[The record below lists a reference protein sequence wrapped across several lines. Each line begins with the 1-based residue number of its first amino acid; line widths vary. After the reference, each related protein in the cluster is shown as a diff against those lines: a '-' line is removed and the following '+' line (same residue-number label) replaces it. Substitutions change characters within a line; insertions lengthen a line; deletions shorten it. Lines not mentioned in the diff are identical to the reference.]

1 MKKVFFKILFLLL
14 FLPNYSFACALLQVP
29 IGSQVSAA
37 SATFDFLDLHNSEA
51 YGKDSSAKYIY
62 DALEYCEGSSLENT
76 DLEVI
81 IYDSKVAGIN
91 LVSAEY
97 DVKKEIYEFVKVNI
111 GDPGNEFNDENFTGY
126 KDLSIGNLIV
136 FYSRSK
142 TQRGIVEMLEISN
155 SQLIDYVVGE
165 EVLEVRG

>member
-14 FLPNYSFACALLQVP
+14 FLPNHSFACALLQVP

-91 LVSAEY
+91 LVSAE
-97 DVKKEIYEFVKVNI
+97 F
-111 GDPGNEFNDENFTGY
+111 P
-126 KDLSIGNLIV
+126 LLIHWH
-136 FYSRSK
+136 
-142 TQRGIVEMLEISN
+142 
-155 SQLIDYVVGE
+155 
-165 EVLEVRG
+165 

>member
-1 MKKVFFKILFLLL
+1 MKKFFFKVLFLVLL
-14 FLPNYSFACALLQVP
+14 FPQVP
-29 IGSQVSAA
+29 IGSQVATA
-37 SATFDFLDLHNSEA
+37 SETFDFLDLYNSQA
-51 YGKDSSAKYIY
+51 YGEEFSTKYVY
-62 DALEYCEGSSLENT
+62 GALEYCEGSSLENT

-111 GDPGNEFNDENFTGY
+111 GDPGNEFNDENFIGY

-155 SQLIDYVVGE
+155 KEMMDYVVGE

>member
-1 MKKVFFKILFLLL
+1 MRKFFFKILFLFLI
-14 FLPNYSFACALLQVP
+14 LPNYSFACGLLQVP
-29 IGSQVSAA
+29 IGTQVAAA

-51 YGKDSSAKYIY
+51 YGKESSAKYIY

-81 IYDSKVAGIN
+81 VYDSKIAGIN
-91 LVSAEY
+91 LISAEY
-97 DVKKEIYEFVKVNI
+97 DIKKEIYDFVKVNI
-111 GDPGNEFNDENFTGY
+111 SDPGEEFNDENYIGY
-126 KDLSIGNLIV
+126 KNLSIGSLIV

-142 TQRGIVEMLEISN
+142 TKRGIVEMLEISN
-155 SQLIDYVVGE
+155 TEMMDFVVGE